1 MVLKG
6 DCMKDNSTFD
16 KDFVRYLIWFIL
28 GALLICVFPWLFT
41 QTYFHVCDF
50 SEKGQVGDTIGGIM
64 GPFEG
69 PGGAGTCFTEYLSQ

>member
-1 MVLKG
+1 
-6 DCMKDNSTFD
+6 MKDNSTFD

-69 PGGAGTCFTEYLSQ
+69 PGGDRYLFHGITKSVIINS